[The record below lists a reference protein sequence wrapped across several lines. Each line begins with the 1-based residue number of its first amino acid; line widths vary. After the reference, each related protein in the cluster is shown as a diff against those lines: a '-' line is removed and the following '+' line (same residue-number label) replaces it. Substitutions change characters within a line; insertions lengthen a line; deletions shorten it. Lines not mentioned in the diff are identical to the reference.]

1 MIKNICVIDNK
12 DNLIA
17 STYFKRAKQLV
28 KKGRAKWL
36 NDDTIKLIVSNAYY
50 EGVKTMSSENT
61 DVLNIDSIQAF
72 IEKLVNENSVA
83 EKAIEEISKVSN
95 EDLKAAKILEVVES
109 HDKAKTEIAEA
120 FASQLSKA
128 SSNK

>member
-1 MIKNICVIDNK
+1 MIPMIKNICVIDNK
-12 DNLIA
+12 ENLIE

-36 NDDTIKLIVSNAYY
+36 NEGTIKLIVSNTYY

-61 DVLNIDSIQAF
+61 DILNIDSVQAF
-72 IEKLVNENSVA
+72 IEKLVNENTVA

-109 HDKAKTEIAEA
+109 HDKAKTEIAIA
-120 FASQLSKA
+120 FANQLK
-128 SSNK
+128 K

>member
-12 DNLIA
+12 DNSIA
-17 STYFKRAKQLV
+17 ATYFKRAKQLV

-36 NDDTIKLIVSNAYY
+36 NENTIKLIVSNTYY
-50 EGVKTMSSENT
+50 EGVKIMLSENT
-61 DVLNIDSIQAF
+61 EVLNIDSVQAF

-109 HDKAKTEIAEA
+109 HDKAKTEIATA
-120 FASQLSKA
+120 FASQLK
-128 SSNK
+128 K